1 MTPVFRGAEDVI
13 ATHFAEGGV
22 VLVHLGQNRYFNLN
36 NSAGVLW
43 RALSPGASEGDGVAA
58 LRSRFNVGDARAAE
72 SCRRFV
78 QYALAL
84 GILVKEP

>member
-1 MTPVFRGAEDVI
+1 MTPGFRGAEDVI

-22 VLVHLGQNRYFNLN
+22 VLVHLGQNRYFSLN

-43 RALSPGASEGDGVAA
+43 QALSPGAGEGEAVAA
-58 LRSRFNVGDARAAE
+58 LRSRFRVDEARAVE

-84 GILVKEP
+84 GILVQEP